1 MSLILDIPASVER
14 ERNVNAVRSS
24 LPPDVR
30 FALDREGYKQE
41 FQDALFNDSEQKKTA
56 GRFDGERDRTNQDA
70 GIGMPIHSSV
80 FIQRL
85 TQLNPSLWFDRAKAD
100 PEKIGIYLQIPP
112 SMVHPEGLQYLF
124 AFHDGIMP
132 EFVLLKN
139 PGADGESAGILR
151 QGWRTVLARLIRQRL
166 VSLEKVEVM
175 FGQPSCQSGHW
186 AVLSGKRNS
195 L

>member
-1 MSLILDIPASVER
+1 MPLVLDLPASLER

-24 LPPDVR
+24 LSPDAR
-30 FALDREGYKQE
+30 FEIEREGYKRE
-41 FQDALFNDSEQKKTA
+41 FQDSLLADSLQKRDA

-85 TQLNPSLWFDRAKAD
+85 TQLNPSLWFERANAD
-100 PEKIGIYLQIPP
+100 HEKIGIYLQIPP
-112 SMVHPEGLQYLF
+112 TMEHPEGRKYLF
-124 AFHDGIMP
+124 SFHDGIMP

-139 PGADGESAGILR
+139 PGEDGENVGILR
-151 QGWRTVLARLIRQRL
+151 QGWRTVLARLIRLRL
-166 VSLEKVEVM
+166 ISLEKVEVM